1 MERIVERWIKFL
13 NRYFDFG
20 SNGEPPLSEKGALL
34 ILLLTVTVLAI
45 LLTCLIATGPEQL
58 PGT

>member
-1 MERIVERWIKFL
+1 MKKWTQFL
-13 NRYFDFG
+13 NKFFDFG
-20 SNGEPPLSEKGALL
+20 SYGEQPLTEKGALL
-34 ILLLTVTVLAI
+34 IWLLTVTVLAL

>member
-1 MERIVERWIKFL
+1 MLRIWMNFL
-13 NRYFDFG
+13 KKCFDFDKG
-20 SNGEPPLSEKGALL
+20 TEQPLSEKGALL